1 MSTSINPKHLLSDH
15 SKLRILCVMFEH
27 FALTRNGISILANPG
42 SENFRA
48 LAENVIQF
56 QPNLRGLGDGIIP
69 VLESFISNQN
79 SRLFCALA
87 DLYMWYKSGKSFEIM
102 QLTLK
107 HVHSLFKRPPYERR
121 PYTRELTYAQ
131 RTIIL
136 YHARDMNTWIELT
149 NAYAALYESEF
160 ECEWKEKHKFLHDGK
175 DPLPIPA
182 EMLQIIYSL
191 TPTTGVFEQQQHH
204 QATCSGQSS
213 PSRVGTPVEAGASIG
228 LGSKSSKVIKRR
240 AMSAASKT
248 KTARVL
254 ALAEYGKQRSMSIAG
269 GGGGGA
275 GMLTKSLSAPSAQF
289 MANQQALST
298 PNWPSSVAPTECIDS
313 QNQASFAEFLR
324 LNTGPQQ
331 LTQSLS
337 AQTNNTLVDL
347 DNAFSS
353 ESQQKLMQQLHQTP
367 VTPSGNMD
375 ITQTLGIGAGIPSYS
390 NSSIAL
396 HSVSSSALQSQMY
409 VSATPKDCTQP
420 TSFNYNQFFMNSPQN

>member
-27 FALTRNGISILANPG
+27 FSLTRNGISILANPG

-87 DLYMWYKSGKSFEIM
+87 DMYMWYKSGKSFEIM

-160 ECEWKEKHKFLHDGK
+160 ECEWKEKHKFLHNSK

-191 TPTTGVFEQQQHH
+191 TPTTGILEPQQLH

-213 PSRVGTPVEAGASIG
+213 PSRVGTPVESGVSIG

-254 ALAEYGKQRSMSIAG
+254 ALAEYGKQRSMSVA
-269 GGGGGA
+269 GGGGA

-289 MANQQALST
+289 MSNQQSLST
-298 PNWPSSVAPTECIDS
+298 PNWPSSGAPSECTDT
-313 QNQASFAEFLR
+313 QNHANFAEFFR

-353 ESQQKLMQQLHQTP
+353 ESQQKLMEQLQQTS
-367 VTPSGNMD
+367 VAPSGNVD
-375 ITQTLGIGAGIPSYS
+375 ITQTLGISAGISSYP

-396 HSVSSSALQSQMY
+396 NSFSGSALQPQMY
-409 VSATPKDCTQP
+409 VSQTSKDCTQP
-420 TSFNYNQFFMNSPQN
+420 TGFNYNQFFMNSPQN